1 MGFKKVTK
9 IDNGKV
15 EIEFSIDKEAFD
27 AELGKV
33 FKKRAAR
40 MSVPGFR

>member
-1 MGFKKVTK
+1 MGFRKVTK
-9 IDNGKV
+9 VDNGKV
-15 EIEFSIDKEAFD
+15 EIEFSIDKAKFD

-40 MSVPGFR
+40 MALP